1 MWHPRINDLCGRE
14 NVKRSSKSKRK
25 KKSRKIIIIYPQ
37 KSYAKI
43 RKLCFHKRYFQM
55 QKTFLCQQKK
65 TTCLPGKKKAQIKC
79 ALDAENCCALK
90 KKKKL
95 YKMCKKNI
103 LILYLSTLLSLYLQ
117 FKKKKIKNQ
126 NKWMCVVVW
135 NFTLLMVVN
144 GLKIY

>member
-37 KSYAKI
+37 KSYAKKW
-43 RKLCFHKRYFQM
+43 KLCFHKRYF
-55 QKTFLCQQKK
+55 KCKKHFYASPLASKK

-90 KKKKL
+90 KKKKN
-95 YKMCKKNI
+95 YTRCAKKNI
-103 LILYLSTLLSLYLQ
+103 LILYLTTLLSLYLQ
-117 FKKKKIKNQ
+117 FKKKK
-126 NKWMCVVVW
+126 
-135 NFTLLMVVN
+135 
-144 GLKIY
+144 LKIKTNECA